1 MTGVSIEDVK
11 RWEKVFAEERG
22 FNPRSIE
29 EAEQVIGMFF
39 LHMQEELGEASQA
52 YRNKDYKNMMGE
64 LSDILL
70 FIAKIS
76 NILDDYYE
84 LSPLENILQER

>member
-1 MTGVSIEDVK
+1 MGEGVCRGTGFSS
-11 RWEKVFAEERG
+11 EEQREG
-22 FNPRSIE
+22 RTDNRDSLP
-29 EAEQVIGMFF
+29 
-39 LHMQEELGEASQA
+39 HMQEKLGELSRA
-52 YRNKDYKNMMGE
+52 YRNKDYKNMMEE

>member
-1 MTGVSIEDVK
+1 
-11 RWEKVFAEERG
+11 
-22 FNPRSIE
+22 
-29 EAEQVIGMFF
+29 
-39 LHMQEELGEASQA
+39 
-52 YRNKDYKNMMGE
+52 MMEE